1 MAQLC
6 RQAERIRTLGAR
18 VVLVSF
24 GTPPLASQWLR
35 ETVAPFSLWLVP
47 ERRAYR
53 AYGVERSLFR
63 SWGPRTILT
72 YARLMMAGRRWRGIQ
87 GDSRQLGGDFIV
99 DRRGVLRFAHR
110 SHDPADR
117 PDIDTLIGRLSDL
130 SVRPGLDV

>member
-1 MAQLC
+1 MC
-6 RQAERIRTLGAR
+6 RHAEAFHRLGAR

-24 GTPPLASQWLR
+24 GPPAFAAQWLR
-35 ETVAPFSLWLVP
+35 ETVAPFSLWLDP

-99 DRRGVLRFAHR
+99 DGKGIMRFAHR

-117 PDIDTLIGRLSDL
+117 PDIDALIGRLSDL
-130 SVRPGLDV
+130 SVRAGLDM